1 MKRTP
6 QGFTLIETLI
16 AACILAIGSVA
27 IASLFISSIRVNL
40 ANRERANASILA
52 AEKMEEL
59 RLAASP
65 ADGMDE
71 VSMPGSS
78 FKYKRAWRVAGT
90 EFRTITLVVSAHEQ
104 ELVRVVTEVGP
115 LW

>member
-1 MKRTP
+1 MKWNP

-16 AACILAIGSVA
+16 AACILATGSVA
-27 IASLFISSIRVNL
+27 IASLFVSSIRVNL

-59 RLAASP
+59 RLASSP

-71 VSMPGSS
+71 ASLPGSS
-78 FKYKRAWRVAGT
+78 FKYKRTWRVIGT
-90 EFRTITLVVSAHEQ
+90 VSRTITLVVSAHDQ
-104 ELVRVVTEVGP
+104 EMVRVVTEVGP
-115 LW
+115 QW